1 MGREDC
7 RCGFIEVPEDHKV
20 GYNYNMFERLHQE
33 NHQCGKA
40 IRLLCRKANPM
51 KYGTN
56 GVATLT
62 KHVQSFG
69 HIQRKVEKL
78 TNYKIPGS
86 GAAKNIEENY

>member
-1 MGREDC
+1 
-7 RCGFIEVPEDHKV
+7 
-20 GYNYNMFERLHQE
+20 
-33 NHQCGKA
+33 
-40 IRLLCRKANPM
+40 M

-86 GAAKNIEENY
+86 GAAKNVEENY